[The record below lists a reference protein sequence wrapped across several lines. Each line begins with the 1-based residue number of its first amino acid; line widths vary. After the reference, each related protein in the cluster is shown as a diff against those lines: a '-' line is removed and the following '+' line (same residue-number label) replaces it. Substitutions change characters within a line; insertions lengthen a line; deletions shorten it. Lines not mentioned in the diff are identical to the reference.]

1 MIIDRRKKYQT
12 LLKQVYYISQY
23 NLLTTGNQNLLQQ
36 HESRWQTFL
45 KWCGEKNE
53 KWEQEFMSSTL
64 LKVNLLFICEDD

>member
-1 MIIDRRKKYQT
+1 MIIDRRKKYQK

-45 KWCGEKNE
+45 K
-53 KWEQEFMSSTL
+53 
-64 LKVNLLFICEDD
+64 